1 LKHYPKAPFPDRTE
15 LVDWEKW
22 AGPPRRGDERET
34 YSRAELLKMDA
45 AFSAALER
53 AFAGDGLHDSVAAS
67 FGMMARDSDL
77 AWQT

>member
-1 LKHYPKAPFPDRTE
+1 
-15 LVDWEKW
+15 
-22 AGPPRRGDERET
+22 
-34 YSRAELLKMDA
+34 MDA